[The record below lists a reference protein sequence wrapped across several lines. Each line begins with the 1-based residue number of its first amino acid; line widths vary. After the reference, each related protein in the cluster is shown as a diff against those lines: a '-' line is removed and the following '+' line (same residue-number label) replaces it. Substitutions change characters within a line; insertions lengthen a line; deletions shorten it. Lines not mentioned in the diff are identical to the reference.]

1 MGLLEGHS
9 PCASYL
15 ENQVGD
21 LLLNPAPLDND
32 ARQCLLD
39 EVERVYTEQDNEKLK
54 VAPDEKELKEVL
66 SASNLLAAPGTDGI
80 PSLLYLECWQL
91 LKNPS
96 LM

>member
-54 VAPDEKELKEVL
+54 VAQDEKELK
-66 SASNLLAAPGTDGI
+66 
-80 PSLLYLECWQL
+80 
-91 LKNPS
+91 
-96 LM
+96 